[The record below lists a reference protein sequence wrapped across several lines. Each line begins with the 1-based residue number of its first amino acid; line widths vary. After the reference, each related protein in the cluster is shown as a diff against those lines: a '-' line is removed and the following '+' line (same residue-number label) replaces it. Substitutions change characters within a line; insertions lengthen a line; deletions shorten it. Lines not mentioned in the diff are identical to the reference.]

1 MGETLGQ
8 TKDLQTNYKL
18 LKKDTSE
25 RLTLQLDSSDIS
37 GSVRQLRPKIVT
49 RVALHVQAR
58 IDAIIYVEKLLM
70 KHN

>member
-37 GSVRQLRPKIVT
+37 GSVRQLRPKIVA